1 MPRSLRTGVPF
12 FEHPIQDRLRR
23 LNWEAIRVFLA
34 LSRTGSFRAAAAELG
49 MALNTVRRYVDVLE
63 KEVGAVL
70 AKRGYEGVEL
80 TPEGRELCE
89 AVKPMETAAFDVQ
102 RIAQRGFSPLSG
114 AVRISVTEGIGTFW
128 VMPRLVEFQR
138 AHPKMILELNCTM
151 RPPDLL
157 KMEADIGIQIAR
169 PTDPEV
175 KAIKLGKMHAM
186 FFGARSYFE
195 TFGRPVN
202 LEEMRNHKVVEQ
214 VSPQV
219 RHDEY
224 DRIFPG
230 KPREGFVAVATNT
243 STAHYWAVAKGAGLG
258 MLPTYLWAIGARVE
272 PTDVDY
278 HVSYDIWL
286 AYHPNAKRTRRVS
299 VTIDWLRKLFDPKE
313 FPWFRDEF
321 LRPNQLG
328 EAVEKSGVR
337 ELFDVFAG
345 SRSRRETGGEIRIP
359 PPVSAATPTRR
370 SIGGGN

>member
-1 MPRSLRTGVPF
+1 MPRNLRTGVPF
-12 FEHPIQDRLRR
+12 FEHPTHDRLRH

-34 LSRTGSFRAAAAELG
+34 LGRTGSFRAAAVELG
-49 MALNTVRRYVDVLE
+49 MALNTVRRYVDMLE

-80 TPEGRELCE
+80 TAEGRELRD
-89 AVKPMETAAFDVQ
+89 AVRPMESAAFDVQ

-114 AVRISVTEGIGTFW
+114 FVRISVTEGIGTFW
-128 VMPRLVEFQR
+128 VMPRLVDFQR
-138 AHPKMILELNCTM
+138 ANPKMIIELNCTM
-151 RPPDLL
+151 RPPDLV

-175 KAIKLGKMHAM
+175 KTIKLGRMHAM
-186 FFGARSYFE
+186 FFAARSYSD
-195 TFGRPVN
+195 TYGRPRT
-202 LEEMRNHKVVEQ
+202 LDEMRTHKVVEQ

-224 DRIFPG
+224 ERIFPG
-230 KPREGFVAVATNT
+230 QSREGFVAIATNT
-243 STAHYWAVAKGAGLG
+243 STAHYWAVAKGAGIG

-278 HVSYDIWL
+278 HLSYDIWL
-286 AYHPNAKRTRRVS
+286 AYHPDSKRNRRIAA
-299 VTIDWLRKLFDPKE
+299 TIEWLRRLFDAKE

-321 LRPNQLG
+321 MRPEEFA
-328 EAVEKSGVR
+328 EAAESSKVR

-345 SRSRRETGGEIRIP
+345 SVRDRVSGDGVAGGVGRS
-359 PPVSAATPTRR
+359 
-370 SIGGGN
+370 